1 MTHRR
6 LWLTAAASLLASPLL
21 TAPAWAQAWPQKPVK
36 IIVTFAPGGSS
47 DIVARL
53 LQPGLQEK
61 LGQPVIVDNK
71 PGAGSTI
78 GAAEVARAPAD
89 GYTLLLSNTAPISI
103 SPFMLDKLP
112 YDPVKGFTHI
122 GYIGSVPNVFVVH
135 PSVPAK
141 TMPELVTWI
150 KAQKTPVNY
159 GSGGVGSIGHIVGE
173 MFKGQHNLNMEH
185 VPYKGSGPMHTDLL
199 GGTLQF
205 AVDTLTQN
213 VPFMREGKLV
223 GIAVTS
229 RTRAQMAPSVPTVG
243 EAGFAKLVAEN
254 FLGISAPA
262 GVPRE
267 VVDKVHQALSEVLT
281 RPEVLKRLDDMGVT
295 TEKMSQAAFSDF
307 VGKQVSDWAPAVKA
321 SGAKLN

>member
-1 MTHRR
+1 MTSRR
-6 LWLTAAASLLASPLL
+6 HLLLATAAATLLPLAV
-21 TAPAWAQAWPQKPVK
+21 TSAHAQAWPQKPIK

-53 LQPGLQEK
+53 LQPGLTEK

-78 GAAEVARAPAD
+78 GANEVAKAPAD
-89 GYTLLLSNTAPISI
+89 GYTLLLSNTSLLSI
-103 SPFMLDKLP
+103 NPHTYTKLS
-112 YDPVKGFTHI
+112 YDPESF
-122 GYIGSVPNVFVVH
+122 NVFVVN

-141 TMPELVTWI
+141 TMQELVAWI
-150 KAQKTPVNY
+150 KAQTKPVNY

-173 MFKGQHNLNMEH
+173 MFKQQYGLNMEH
-185 VPYKGSGPMHTDLL
+185 VPYKGSGPMHSDLL

-213 VPFMREGKLV
+213 VPFIKDGKLV

-229 RTRAQMAPSVPTVG
+229 RQRMAMAPNVPTVI
-243 EAGFAKLVAEN
+243 EAGFPKLVAEN

-262 GVPRE
+262 GVPKDVVEKVHKAVNE
-267 VVDKVHQALSEVLT
+267 VVV
-281 RPEVLKRLDDMGVT
+281 RPDISKRLDDMGIAPH
-295 TEKMSQAAFSDF
+295 KMTQAEFADF
-307 VGKQVSDWAPAVKA
+307 VAKQVAEWGPAVKA

>member
-1 MTHRR
+1 MMLTRR
-6 LWLTAAASLLASPLL
+6 LLLSCATLLPLAAGNAH
-21 TAPAWAQAWPQKPVK
+21 AQAWPQKPIRLV
-36 IIVTFAPGGSS
+36 VTFAPGGSS

-61 LGQPVIVDNK
+61 LGQPVVVDNK

-78 GAAEVARAPAD
+78 GAGEVARAPAD

-103 SPFMLDKLP
+103 SPFMLDKPP
-112 YDPVKGFTHI
+112 YDPVKGFSHI
-122 GYIGSVPNVFVVH
+122 AYIGSVPNVFVVH

-141 TMPELVTWI
+141 TMPELVAWI
-150 KAQKTPVNY
+150 KAQSKPVNY

-173 MFKGQHNLNMEH
+173 VFKQQYGLKMEH
-185 VPYKGSGPMHTDLL
+185 VPYKGSSPMHADLL

-213 VPFMREGKLV
+213 VPFMKDGKLV

-229 RTRAQMAPSVPTVG
+229 RERAALAAAVPTVV
-243 EAGFAKLVAEN
+243 EAGFPKLVAEN

-262 GVPRE
+262 GVPPE
-267 VVDKVHQALSEVLT
+267 VVDKVHKAVQELVA
-281 RPEVLKRLDDMGVT
+281 RPDMQKRLHDLGVT
-295 TEKMSQAAFSDF
+295 SEAMSPAQFTGF
-307 VGKQVSDWAPAVKA
+307 VTRQVGEWAPAVKA
-321 SGAKLN
+321 SGAKMN

>member
-1 MTHRR
+1 MMLPRR
-6 LWLTAAASLLASPLL
+6 LLLSCITLLPLAATTAH
-21 TAPAWAQAWPQKPVK
+21 AQAWPQKPIRLV
-36 IIVTFAPGGSS
+36 VTFAPGGSS

-61 LGQPVIVDNK
+61 LGQPVVVDNK

-78 GAAEVARAPAD
+78 GAGEVARAPAD

-103 SPFMLDKLP
+103 SPFMLDKPP
-112 YDPVKGFTHI
+112 YDPVKGFSHI
-122 GYIGSVPNVFVVH
+122 AYIGSVPNVFVVH

-141 TMPELVTWI
+141 TMPELVAWI
-150 KAQKTPVNY
+150 KAQSKPVNY

-173 MFKGQHNLNMEH
+173 VFKQQYGLKMEH
-185 VPYKGSGPMHTDLL
+185 VPYKGSSPMHADLL

-213 VPFMREGKLV
+213 VPFMKDGKLV

-229 RTRAQMAPSVPTVG
+229 RERAALAAAVPTVV
-243 EAGFAKLVAEN
+243 EAGFPKLVAEN
-254 FLGISAPA
+254 FLGVSAPA

-267 VVDKVHQALSEVLT
+267 VVDKVHKAVQELVA
-281 RPEVLKRLDDMGVT
+281 RPDMQKRLQDLGVT
-295 TEKMSQAAFSDF
+295 SEAMSPAQFTEF
-307 VGKQVSDWAPAVKA
+307 VARQVAEWAPAVKA
-321 SGAKLN
+321 SGAKMN